1 MKKGAILECPKLFG
15 GIKYT
20 MASKEAN
27 QELEVLEGYIN
38 QNNLKITRQRRSVL
52 KAFLE
57 CESHVSAEEL
67 YNVVSLTKS
76 KIGLAT
82 VYRTLALLTESGLA
96 SELNFGDGQ
105 KRYEHRYR
113 HSHHDH
119 MICTEC
125 GKIIEFNHPLIEKF
139 QEEVAADN
147 KFTITS
153 HKLDLLGICRECQ

>member
-1 MKKGAILECPKLFG
+1 
-15 GIKYT
+15 
-20 MASKEAN
+20 MASKE
-27 QELEVLEGYIN
+27 LKVLEGYITQN
-38 QNNLKITRQRRSVL
+38 QLKITRQRRAVL
-52 KAFLE
+52 KAFTE
-57 CESHVSAEEL
+57 CENHVSAEEL
-67 YNVVSLTKS
+67 YNMVSSAES

-96 SELNFGDGQ
+96 SELDFGDGQ
-105 KRYEHRYR
+105 KRYEHRYM

-139 QEEVAADN
+139 QEKVAADN

-153 HKLDLLGICRECQ
+153 HKLDLLGLCNECQ